1 MLPTHETGNNMYT
14 DSLSIA
20 AYIGTM
26 IAAIL
31 LIRFFSKPLKFM
43 LKLLSNAVLGCACIM
58 LLNSFCGA
66 QIGINPITAAVCAV
80 LGIPGAGALYAAS
93 VFLFI

>member
-1 MLPTHETGNNMYT
+1 MYT

-20 AYIGTM
+20 AYVAAM

-31 LIRFFSKPLKFM
+31 LIRFFFKPLKFI
-43 LKLLSNAVLGCACIM
+43 LRLLINAALGCACIM

-66 QIGINPITAAVCAV
+66 QIGINAITAAVCAI

-93 VFLFI
+93 VFLLI